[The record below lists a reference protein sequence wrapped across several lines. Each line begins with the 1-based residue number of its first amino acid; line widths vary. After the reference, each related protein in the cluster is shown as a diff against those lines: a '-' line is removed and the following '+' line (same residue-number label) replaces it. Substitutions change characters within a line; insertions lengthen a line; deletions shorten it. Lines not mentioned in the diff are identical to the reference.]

1 MSFEVEKID
10 RCIVIKVTEAKLNSH
25 ISPELKSL
33 FSDLSQDGN
42 KNLVLDL
49 SNAVYSDSSGLSAIL
64 IGNRLCQGSKGT
76 FVLCGIN
83 DTIKNLISL
92 SRLDSILNITPTP
105 QEAHD
110 MVLLNEIE
118 NEFNQNDKN

>member
-10 RCIVIKVTEAKLNSH
+10 RCTVIRVTEAKLNSL

-33 FSDLSQDGN
+33 FSDLSQEGN

-49 SNAVYSDSSGLSAIL
+49 SNAVYCDSSGLSAIL
-64 IGNRLCQGSKGT
+64 IGNRLCQGLNGT

-83 DTIKNLISL
+83 DTIKGLITL
-92 SRLDSILNITPTP
+92 SRLDNILNITPTS